1 VGGAAGIGRE
11 ANRRVKMGRVN
22 WVKHK
27 GKRILHVDHSTLSEE
42 EHQAVIGLAID
53 AMIEL
58 PEGSELLDIADFTGT
73 PVTQSKRRKLKELAI
88 VRQRLTGATVVVGL
102 SGFGKAM
109 AGLLNPGM
117 KYLDSLEEAKEWLVQ
132 QTER

>member
-1 VGGAAGIGRE
+1 
-11 ANRRVKMGRVN
+11 MGRIN
-22 WVKHK
+22 WIRHK
-27 GKRILHVDHSTLSEE
+27 GKKILHVDHSTLSEE
-42 EHQAVIGLAID
+42 EHQEIIDLAIE

-73 PVTQSKRRKLKELAI
+73 SVTQAKRRRLKQLAT
-88 VRQRLTGATVVVGL
+88 VRQRLKGATAVVGL

-117 KYLDSLEEAKEWLVQ
+117 KYLNSVEEAKDWLLEQ
-132 QTER
+132 ADK

>member
-1 VGGAAGIGRE
+1 
-11 ANRRVKMGRVN
+11 MGRIN
-22 WVKHK
+22 WIRHR

-42 EHQAVIGLAID
+42 EHQEIIDLAIK

-73 PVTQSKRRKLKELAI
+73 PVTQAKRRKLKELAI
-88 VRQRLTGATVVVGL
+88 VRQRLKGTTVVVGL

-117 KYLDSLEEAKEWLVQ
+117 KYLDSVEEAKEWLVEQ
-132 QTER
+132 AGK

>member
-1 VGGAAGIGRE
+1 ME
-11 ANRRVKMGRVN
+11 MGRVN
-22 WVKHK
+22 WIKYK
-27 GKRILHVDHSTLSEE
+27 GKRILHVDHSSLSED
-42 EHQAVIGLAID
+42 EHQAVISLAIE

-73 PVTQSKRRKLKELAI
+73 PVTQAKRKKLKELAT

-117 KYLDSLEEAKEWLVQ
+117 KYLDSVEEAKDWLVEQ
-132 QTER
+132 AGK